1 MKIEYHSFFDPF
13 DDAAREALLSS
24 AEHLIRGPG
33 ECIFEEG
40 DTPDALYLVLE
51 GEIEVNRRT
60 PDGQT
65 VMLARIGP
73 GDCLGE
79 MGVFDGEK
87 RSASAHTV
95 GQTRLGR
102 IPAAALLAIVRS
114 QPGDTVI
121 QLLHTL
127 SSRLRKSNEE
137 FLQVVFNAER
147 HRLLLQ
153 CCGSLARWNERATE
167 ATAPTALAGAWQA
180 VLDGQHELHPEAVP
194 VAHCLAALAD
204 RHRCRLAAADI
215 SLELTPCDGAIQV
228 DRQAIE
234 TVLDNLLLNAGEL
247 WDGQRATHIGIT
259 TLWRP
264 SEVEVTI
271 SDNGPGIEP
280 SLRDR
285 ACAPFATSRPAEA
298 LGLGLAI
305 CQSVV
310 EAHGGTLRLLS
321 PTEGGTTVLLT
332 LPTAS
337 SGT

>member
-1 MKIEYHSFFDPF
+1 MKIEYHSFFAPF
-13 DDAAREALLSS
+13 DDAARNTLLGT

-33 ECIFEEG
+33 ACIFEEG
-40 DTPDALYLVLE
+40 DAPDALYLVLE
-51 GEIEVNRRT
+51 GEIEVTRRT
-60 PDGQT
+60 PDGLT

-95 GQTRLGR
+95 GQTRLAR
-102 IPAAALLAIVRS
+102 LPAAALLSIVGS
-114 QPGDTVI
+114 QPGNTVI

-147 HRLLLQ
+147 HRLLQQ
-153 CCGSLARWNERATE
+153 CCGSLERWSADAAAT
-167 ATAPTALAGAWQA
+167 PTQLAAAWSA
-180 VLDGQHELHPEAVP
+180 VLDGKREMRPEP
-194 VAHCLAALAD
+194 VTVERCLTALATRHTSRLAALGV
-204 RHRCRLAAADI
+204 
-215 SLELTPCDGAIQV
+215 SLEITPCDGAIQV
-228 DRQAIE
+228 DREAID
-234 TVLDNLLLNAGEL
+234 TVLDNLLLNAGEV
-247 WDGQRATHIGIT
+247 WDTRRATRITVT

-264 SEVEVTI
+264 SQVEITV
-271 SDNGPGIEP
+271 SDNGPGIDP
-280 SLRDR
+280 ALRDR

-305 CQSVV
+305 CQSFI

-321 PTEGGTTVLLT
+321 PTEGGTTALLT
-332 LPTAS
+332 LPMAPTA
-337 SGT
+337 